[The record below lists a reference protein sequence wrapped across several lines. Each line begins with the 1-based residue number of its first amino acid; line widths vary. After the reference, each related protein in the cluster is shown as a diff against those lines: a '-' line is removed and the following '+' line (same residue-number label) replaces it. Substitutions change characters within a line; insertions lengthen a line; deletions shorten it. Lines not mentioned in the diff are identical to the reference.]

1 MPVFQFE
8 AINAGGERQTG
19 LLDASSRSIASQSL
33 QQRKRTVNRILQVFV
48 FWEDLIS
55 PQIGAS
61 SHGESSA
68 KFGER
73 IVLATRTG
81 KA

>member
-1 MPVFQFE
+1 
-8 AINAGGERQTG
+8 
-19 LLDASSRSIASQSL
+19 
-33 QQRKRTVNRILQVFV
+33 VNRILQVFV

-61 SHGESSA
+61 NHGESSA

-73 IVLATRTG
+73 IVLATS
-81 KA
+81 A